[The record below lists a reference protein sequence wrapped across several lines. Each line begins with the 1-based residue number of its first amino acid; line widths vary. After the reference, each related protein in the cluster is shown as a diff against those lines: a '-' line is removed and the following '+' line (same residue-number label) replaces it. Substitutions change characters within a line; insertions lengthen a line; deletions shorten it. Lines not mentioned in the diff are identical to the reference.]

1 MRSILAKSLYVGL
14 AALSLG
20 SVANS
25 IIAPATANAASK
37 AKIVS
42 KVSLGKDGQN
52 VQLTGKNAIYT
63 KPGTVN
69 GAKRVVSKA
78 KAKNLAASKHS
89 ADYFRAYHMAL
100 TNRGTVY
107 YKVVSMNGKYRGYI
121 YGGRVQKAFTGG
133 IQEAT
138 TTHKATMPTKTT
150 GFHLRNVNKN
160 TLWTAPKNTEY
171 KAHRVSLYGLNKND
185 TFKVSKAVTKS
196 KEGTLYYYVTA
207 ESDSSIS
214 GWIYAGDGYKD
225 ATTTEFGGL
234 TVNVADQEA
243 TNDNSVTIQYR
254 DAKTKAAVAKA
265 TWVTASKGTSA
276 GDVVT
281 EKAANASGKALA
293 DFAKDKLPSG
303 YQVKDASVLADA
315 VKAARYGNTVY
326 VDVNETATSK
336 IGMKVESVN
345 NVLAATRDAA
355 SASTGTAIELNK
367 PLTEGSTL
375 TSKDAKATLTADDIA
390 LLTGPKSQKVFA
402 TNDDTALNGLSKALG
417 TIIGTKTYTAKVGG
431 KQYHYEFKLIPGEFK
446 TDNRDKVF
454 GDDLKAS
461 YTAQLVEN
469 PATSNV
475 SSNTNWWA

>member
-20 SVANS
+20 GVANS
-25 IIAPATANAASK
+25 VIAPATANAASK

-133 IQEAT
+133 VQEAT
-138 TTHKATMPTKTT
+138 TTHKATMPTRTT

-214 GWIYAGDGYKD
+214 GWIYAGEGYKD

-234 TVNVADQEA
+234 TVNVADQAA

-254 DAKTKAAVAKA
+254 DAKTKAEVAKA
-265 TWVTASKGTSA
+265 TWTTADKKTVA
-276 GDVVT
+276 GQAVNDA
-281 EKAANASGKALA
+281 KNASGQTLTDVLKG
-293 DFAKDKLPSG
+293 KLPSG
-303 YQVKDASVLADA
+303 YRVQSDTTIADA
-315 VKAARYGNTVY
+315 VKGASYGNTVY
-326 VDVNETATSK
+326 VDITAAATSK
-336 IGMKVESVN
+336 ISMAVG
-345 NVLAATRDAA
+345 NVMNTVSAA
-355 SASTGTAIELNK
+355 SSDGKAPKADATTAVDVIN
-367 PLTEGSTL
+367 PLKKG
-375 TSKDAKATLTADDIA
+375 AKLTAKDVQMA
-390 LLTGPKSQKVFA
+390 LSADAIKALTGEPTA
-402 TNDDTALNGLSKALG
+402 TVSSKLGVIAGGFTTGAKGLQTYKDKAG
-417 TIIGTKTYTAKVGG
+417 VE
-431 KQYHYEFKLIPGEFK
+431 YHYEFSIDTTSFTG
-446 TDNRDKVF
+446 DNWNKHF
-454 GDDLKAS
+454 GDDLKATF
-461 YTAQLVEN
+461 TAQLVLGKGAGTTTGDN
-469 PATSNV
+469 SWQA
-475 SSNTNWWA
+475 